1 LATSSLPGVAF
12 LLGAAAAGFFVSA
25 FGFATAGALA
35 FFSTV
40 FASASG
46 FVFATVGDVDFLG
59 FGAATA
65 FFAAVLVLAMVALTA
80 AVADLVA
87 SRGDL
92 RVGPVA
98 AFFAGILNDGF
109 ERKV

>member
-1 LATSSLPGVAF
+1 
-12 LLGAAAAGFFVSA
+12 
-25 FGFATAGALA
+25 
-35 FFSTV
+35 
-40 FASASG
+40 
-46 FVFATVGDVDFLG
+46 
-59 FGAATA
+59 
-65 FFAAVLVLAMVALTA
+65 LAMVALTA

-98 AFFAGILNDGF
+98 TFFAGILNDGF